1 MPKSANTKFVT
12 DKVRFSFANV
22 FEPAPN
28 LSGAMKYSVSVL
40 IPKSDKAGVARF
52 NAAFEKVKQE
62 NSTFWGATIPKT
74 LKGGLRDGDTEREGD
89 EVYAGHYFFNA
100 NSNERPGVVDA
111 DLNPI
116 TDKNEFYSGCYG
128 RASVTMYPYD
138 QSGSRGIAFGL
149 NNVMKLEDG
158 EKLGGPTSAAVD
170 FAV

>member
-1 MPKSANTKFVT
+1 MAKSANTKFVT

-52 NAAFEKVKQE
+52 NAAFEKVKQD
-62 NSTFWGATIPKT
+62 NSTFWGASIPKT
-74 LKGGLRDGDTEREGD
+74 LKGGLRDGDTEREGE

>member
-1 MPKSANTKFVT
+1 MAKSANTKFVT

-52 NAAFEKVKQE
+52 NAAFEKVKQD
-62 NSTFWGATIPKT
+62 NSTFWGASIPKT

>member
-1 MPKSANTKFVT
+1 MPKSVNTKFVT

-52 NAAFEKVKQE
+52 NAAFEKVKQD
-62 NSTFWGATIPKT
+62 NSTFWGASIPKT

>member
-1 MPKSANTKFVT
+1 MAKSANTKFVT

-28 LSGAMKYSVSVL
+28 LSGVMKYSVSVL

-52 NAAFEKVKQE
+52 NAAFEKVKQD

-89 EVYAGHYFFNA
+89 EIYAGHYFFNA

>member
-28 LSGAMKYSVSVL
+28 LSGVMKYSVSVL

>member
-1 MPKSANTKFVT
+1 MPKSVNTKFVT

-28 LSGAMKYSVSVL
+28 LSGVMKYSVSVL

-52 NAAFEKVKQE
+52 NAAFEKVKQD
-62 NSTFWGATIPKT
+62 NSTYWGATIPKT